1 MSEALTL
8 ARPYARAAFELASDA
23 KALADWSGKLGFA
36 AQVAADPRV
45 LSLNG
50 DPRIAANDLTRLF
63 LPSETSADSAFGN
76 YVRLLTENSRLS
88 LLPEIAAI
96 FEVLKHD
103 AERVLKVSVRSAVVI
118 DPAQVTSLKAALS
131 KRFNREIE
139 LEQKLD
145 ATVIGGAII
154 DAGDVVIDGSVA
166 GRLQRLTSALTH

>member
-8 ARPYARAAFELASDA
+8 ARPYARAAFELASSA

-45 LSLNG
+45 HSLNG
-50 DPRIAANDLTRLF
+50 DPRIAASDLTSLF
-63 LPSETSADSAFGN
+63 LPAETSVDSAFGN
-76 YVRLLTENSRLS
+76 YIRLLAENGRLS
-88 LLPEIAAI
+88 LLPEITAI

-103 AERVLKVSVRSAVVI
+103 AERILKVSVRSATAI
-118 DPAQVTSLKAALS
+118 DPAQVASLKAALS

-166 GRLQRLTSALTH
+166 GRLQRLSSALAH

>member
-8 ARPYARAAFELASDA
+8 ARPYARAAFELASGA

-36 AQVAADPRV
+36 AQVAADSRV
-45 LSLNG
+45 HSLNG
-50 DPRIAANDLTRLF
+50 DPRIAANDLTSLF
-63 LPSETSADSAFGN
+63 LPTETSVDSAFGN
-76 YVRLLTENSRLS
+76 YIRLLAENARLS

-103 AERVLKVSVRSAVVI
+103 AERVLKVSVRSATAI
-118 DPAQVTSLKAALS
+118 DPAQVSSLKAALS

-166 GRLQRLTSALTH
+166 GRLQRLSSALAH